1 MLGFDYDDDK
11 RRWLHDRW
19 DGDVINHLVIALNE
33 GREIASILAEVPKDK
48 TIPARRDVL
57 DLRGIDFSHQN
68 LRGPWKRKGEE
79 RSRTGILLRGA
90 DLTGAD
96 MSWAILPRADF
107 RGSFLKEADFRNAE
121 LIYADFSETDLSDAR
136 FDGAWLLDTRFYD
149 AKVTEEQLH
158 RRRNLG
164 QLDFDYHAYEI

>member
-1 MLGFDYDDDK
+1 MLAFDYDDEQ
-11 RRWLHDRW
+11 RRWLHERW
-19 DGDVINHLVIALNE
+19 NGDVINHLVIALNE
-33 GREIASILAEVPKDK
+33 GREIASILADVPQDRA
-48 TIPARRDVL
+48 IPGRSGVL

-68 LRGPWKRKGEE
+68 LRGPWVRKGEE
-79 RSRTGILLRGA
+79 RTRTGIRLRGT

-96 MSWAILPRADF
+96 MTWALMPRVDF
-107 RGSFLKEADFRNAE
+107 RGAILKGADFRNAE
-121 LIYADFSETDLSDAR
+121 LIYADFSESDLSDAC